1 MMKSMTA
8 FGRASVQTEGKIITV
23 EMKSVNNRFF
33 DCNIRI
39 PGRYRHLEER
49 VRQYIRENAISR
61 GKVDVFISV
70 DQLVSEGV
78 EIHLDE
84 GYAESYYKA
93 LCELREKFGLRD
105 DISTMALARNHDI
118 FTVVKP
124 EEDAEK
130 DWAILSPVLDG
141 AISAYNDMREKEGR
155 RIADDL
161 MAKKTNLMSLA
172 EKVKERSSYAVENYR
187 NRLESKLRATLETMA
202 IEPDEQRI
210 LTECAIFADKVA
222 VDEELVRLASH
233 FKAFDEIFSSGE
245 PAGKRIDFLLQEMN
259 REVNTTGS
267 KCNDA
272 EIAHIVVDMKAELE
286 KIREQIQ
293 NIE

>member
-1 MMKSMTA
+1 MIKSMTA
-8 FGRASVQTEGKIITV
+8 FGRASVTAEGKIITV
-23 EMKSVNNRFF
+23 EMRSVNNRFF

-39 PGRYRHLEER
+39 PGRYRHLEEK
-49 VRQYIRENAISR
+49 VRSYIRENAISR

-70 DQLVSEGV
+70 EQLVSEGV
-78 EIHLDE
+78 EIHLDS

-93 LCELREKFGLRD
+93 LCELRDQFGLRD
-105 DISTMALARNHDI
+105 DISTMALARNHEI

-130 DWAILSPVLDG
+130 DWATLCPVLDE
-141 AISAYNDMREKEGR
+141 AIAGYNDMRAKEGQ
-155 RIADDL
+155 RIAEDL
-161 MAKKTNLMSLA
+161 MTKKARLMELA
-172 EKVKERSSYAVENYR
+172 ENVKQRSSTAVEAYR
-187 NRLESKLRATLETMA
+187 TRLEAKLRQTLEAMA

-222 VDEELVRLASH
+222 VDEELVRLSSH
-233 FKAFDEIFSSGE
+233 FKAFDDIFASKE
-245 PAGKRIDFLLQEMN
+245 PAGKRVDFLLQEMN

-267 KCNDA
+267 KCNDS

>member
-1 MMKSMTA
+1 MIKSMTA
-8 FGRASVQTEGKIITV
+8 FGRATAQTEAKSITV

-49 VRQYIRENAISR
+49 VRSYIREKAISR

-70 DQLVSEGV
+70 EQLVSEGV
-78 EIHLDE
+78 EIHLDT

-93 LCELREKFGLRD
+93 LCELRDKFSLRD
-105 DISTMALARNHDI
+105 DISTMALARNHEI

-130 DWAILSPVLDG
+130 DWAELCPVLDE
-141 AISAYNDMREKEGR
+141 AIAGYNDMRAKEGK

-161 MAKKTNLMSLA
+161 MLKKANLMELA
-172 EKVKERSSYAVENYR
+172 EKVKQRSSVAVENYR
-187 NRLESKLRATLETMA
+187 NRLETKLRATLETMA
-202 IEPDEQRI
+202 VEPDEQRI

-222 VDEELVRLASH
+222 VDEELVRLSSH
-233 FKAFDEIFSSGE
+233 FKAFDEIFASKD
-245 PAGKRIDFLLQEMN
+245 PAGKRVDFLLQEMN